1 MLLSLSCV
9 TLDVTC
15 LLWASLFPT
24 IEVQDFTS
32 PFSGK
37 ELIPTQ
43 SSPRAVCAGN
53 MSYLPALESGD
64 SD

>member
-9 TLDVTC
+9 ALDVTC
-15 LLWASLFPT
+15 LLWASLFPN
-24 IEVQDFTS
+24 IEVQGFTS

-37 ELIPTQ
+37 EFIPTQ
-43 SSPRAVCAGN
+43 SSSGAVHAGN